1 MYLAHGLGGR
11 SDLPVPLWLAVYA
24 GTAAVVFSFVALNAL
39 WRAPRFDPSDGR
51 LLPAPVG
58 RLLDAGWLRAGASAL
73 GLGAFAVLLGSAW
86 FGSNETSENPA
97 PTLLFVWLW
106 VGLVPASLL
115 FGPVVRVLSPLRPI
129 ARWLGGRW
137 LGRGTSYRA
146 VPAWVGPWPAVLS
159 LLAFLWLELVDD
171 RGSEPRTV
179 ALFVTVYAV
188 VHIGFG
194 TFFGPRWFDQGEGF
208 EAYSSFVGS
217 MAPLAR
223 RADGRWVLRNPLAGL
238 SLAPAGRLA
247 PTACVLLG
255 STAFDGLS
263 RTSEWKDLTLN
274 TARPWYLTSGTLGLL
289 GAIGLVTLVYLGAVH
304 LTRPFARGR
313 PPLAERFVHSLVP
326 IVCGYTI
333 AHYFSFA
340 VFQGQAAFAL
350 LSDPLGRGWDLF
362 GTAGRA
368 IDYTIVST
376 SAIAVVQVGA
386 IVAGH
391 VLGVAAVHDRALQVL
406 SHRSARTG
414 QVPLLAA
421 MVGITM
427 AGIALV
433 VGS

>member
-1 MYLAHGLGGR
+1 MYQAHGLGGR

-39 WRAPRFDPSDGR
+39 WRQPRFDPAAGR
-51 LLPAPVG
+51 LLPMPLQQVLDSALLR
-58 RLLDAGWLRAGASAL
+58 RLASAL
-73 GLGAFAVLLGSAW
+73 GLAGGAFVLGTAW
-86 FGSNETSENPA
+86 FGSRDVADNPA
-97 PTLLFVWLW
+97 PTLLFVWFW

-115 FGPVVRVLSPLRPI
+115 LGPVVRVTSPLRTV
-129 ARWLGGRW
+129 ARWLGG
-137 LGRGTSYRA
+137 GTPYRSL
-146 VPAWVGPWPAVLS
+146 PGWVGRWPAVLS
-159 LLAFLWLELVDD
+159 LLSFLWLELVDD

-179 ALFVTVYAV
+179 ALFLTLYAV

-194 TFFGPRWFDQGEGF
+194 AVFGPRWFERGEGF

-238 SLAPAGRLA
+238 SLAPAGHLA
-247 PTACVLLG
+247 PIACVLLG

-263 RTSEWKDLTLN
+263 RTSEWRDLTLN
-274 TARPWYLTSGTLGLL
+274 TARASYLLSGTLGLL
-289 GAIGLVTLVYLGAVH
+289 GAIGLVALVYLTAVH
-304 LTRPFARGR
+304 LTRRYARGR

-326 IVCGYTI
+326 IVCGYTV

-340 VFQGQAAFAL
+340 VFQGQAAVTL
-350 LSDPLGRGWDLF
+350 ISDPLGRGWDLF
-362 GTAGRA
+362 GTAGDR
-368 IDYTIVST
+368 IDYTVVST
-376 SAIAVVQVGA
+376 ATIAVVQVGA
-386 IVAGH
+386 IVTGH
-391 VLGVAAVHDRALQVL
+391 VLGVAAVHDRGLQVL
-406 SHRSARTG
+406 SRRSTRTG

-421 MVGITM
+421 MVGFTM